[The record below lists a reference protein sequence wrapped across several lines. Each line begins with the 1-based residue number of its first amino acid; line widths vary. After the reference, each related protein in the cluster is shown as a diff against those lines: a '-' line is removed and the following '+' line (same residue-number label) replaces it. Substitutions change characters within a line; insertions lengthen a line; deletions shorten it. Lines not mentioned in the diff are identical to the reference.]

1 MEEEIREPNPL
12 ENENIS
18 KLSILFNDVFDE
30 ITRRSLSNSASNER
44 KVAISIFFA
53 KSKSFGT

>member
-1 MEEEIREPNPL
+1 MEEEIREPNSL
-12 ENENIS
+12 ENENFS

-44 KVAISIFFA
+44 KVAISIFCC
-53 KSKSFGT
+53 